1 MDNEI
6 LNLLR
11 PVTPE
16 EREILDG
23 KMSVNRDLYTSSQS
37 FIIDSRKLLEK
48 GQLIE
53 IRPHTRFIH
62 FPCHRHNYVE
72 MVYMCAGS
80 TTHIINGR
88 EKVVLEEGD
97 LLLLNQNVTQ
107 EILPA
112 GMEDI
117 AVNFIILPEF
127 FDQAMAMV
135 GHHNVLYNFIVSAL
149 SSSNGL
155 SSYLH
160 FHLKNALPVNNLI
173 ENMVWTILKKSQ
185 TANTINKISMGL
197 LFLNLLDFGDAI
209 NKEEEN
215 QYEQHLVF
223 SALKYIETYYR
234 SGTLEDFCRLHH
246 EKTYTVS
253 RLLKKHTS
261 KNFKELLMDGKLSR
275 AAWLLK
281 NTPLSTEAIFHSVGY
296 ENSSFFHRKFREKY
310 GKTPREFRAAKTPS

>member
-88 EKVVLEEGD
+88 EKVVLEEG
-97 LLLLNQNVTQ
+97 
-107 EILPA
+107 I
-112 GMEDI
+112 
-117 AVNFIILPEF
+117 F
-127 FDQAMAMV
+127 F
-135 GHHNVLYNFIVSAL
+135 
-149 SSSNGL
+149 
-155 SSYLH
+155 
-160 FHLKNALPVNNLI
+160 
-173 ENMVWTILKKSQ
+173 
-185 TANTINKISMGL
+185 
-197 LFLNLLDFGDAI
+197 
-209 NKEEEN
+209 
-215 QYEQHLVF
+215 
-223 SALKYIETYYR
+223 
-234 SGTLEDFCRLHH
+234 C
-246 EKTYTVS
+246 
-253 RLLKKHTS
+253 
-261 KNFKELLMDGKLSR
+261 
-275 AAWLLK
+275 
-281 NTPLSTEAIFHSVGY
+281 
-296 ENSSFFHRKFREKY
+296 
-310 GKTPREFRAAKTPS
+310 